1 VVNSKQEP
9 GVVKR
14 SLELRR
20 TDQLR
25 EDVIKVMSIWQ
36 LTLSLK
42 TIQHS
47 VLYLTN
53 QEVNHIEH

>member
-36 LTLSLK
+36 LTLSSK

-53 QEVNHIEH
+53 

>member
-1 VVNSKQEP
+1 
-9 GVVKR
+9 
-14 SLELRR
+14 
-20 TDQLR
+20 
-25 EDVIKVMSIWQ
+25 VIKVMSIWQ